1 MEKQIKEA
9 FDSISMSD
17 TCEEKILGRIRQQ
30 KPCRRWLRY
39 AAIAA
44 ACLLVAGFLLSNPQ
58 TVQALEAVFESV
70 SRSVTNLFHGSS
82 VLTQTYVMK
91 DGKLTAVQKQP
102 QKDNEHISG
111 FSYKGPQPDWLEVTE
126 EGLYFVA
133 NGERINIGSRITE
146 EIPFT
151 YSYTDPK
158 GKTCYYIVGGTY
170 IQGEELTA
178 HIGFGFWMQAEST
191 GRWLDGY
198 SVGTHDP
205 QTGENRIWF
214 EAGKQILG
222 IPYP

>member
-9 FDSISMSD
+9 FDTINMSIA
-17 TCEEKILGRIRQQ
+17 CENKILDKIRHQ
-30 KPCRRWLRY
+30 KQSCRWLRY

-70 SRSVTNLFHGSS
+70 SRSVTNLFQGNS

-102 QKDNEHISG
+102 QKDNEHISRFYYEG
-111 FSYKGPQPDWLEVTE
+111 SYPDWLAVTE
-126 EGLYFVA
+126 DGLYFAA
-133 NGERINIGSRITE
+133 NGEWINIGSMISE
-146 EIPFT
+146 EVPFT

-170 IQGEELTA
+170 TQGEELTA
-178 HIGFGFWMQAEST
+178 HVGFGFWMQEKST

-198 SVGTHDP
+198 SVGKHDP
-205 QTGENRIWF
+205 ETDENRVWF
-214 EAGKQILG
+214 DTGKQILG